1 MLGLTGCK
9 KTPASPQV
17 TSTGPTVSTV
27 VGSGSGFADG
37 PVASALFSAPSGV
50 AVDAQGA
57 LYVADY
63 GNSRLRKVLA
73 GQVTTFPSY
82 YLPGTGIPLFD
93 LIGGVTVDARGTVY
107 VSDRGYTRNVI
118 STVSA
123 TGTFSTLAGNGVA
136 GFADG
141 NGTGVKFNAPVGL
154 AVDGRGVVYVADS
167 QNHRIRKITP
177 DGTVS
182 TVAGTGV
189 AGFADGTSAA
199 QFNLPTGVAVDGQ
212 GVVYVADTQN
222 HRIRKITPAGIV
234 TTLAGNGL
242 AGFTDGSGTGV
253 KLNAPLDVAVDG
265 QGVVYVADSQ
275 NHRIRK
281 ITSDGTVSTVAGT
294 GVAAD
299 VDGSDKV
306 AAFDTPCGITV
317 DGQRRI
323 YVADLGNRIR
333 LITP

>member
-1 MLGLTGCK
+1 MGLLLGLSCCK
-9 KTPASPQV
+9 KTPASPLV
-17 TSTGPTVSTV
+17 ASTGPTVSTV
-27 VGSGSGFADG
+27 VGSSSGFADG

-50 AVDAQGA
+50 AVDAQGT

-63 GNSRLRKVLA
+63 GNTRLRKVFA

-82 YLPGTGIPLFD
+82 YLPGTGIPVFD
-93 LIGGVTVDARGTVY
+93 LIGGVAVDARGTVY
-107 VSDRGYTRNVI
+107 VSDRGYTRNLI
-118 STVSA
+118 STVSPM
-123 TGTFSTLAGNGVA
+123 GLVSTLAGNGVA

-141 NGTGVKFNAPVGL
+141 TGTGVKFNAPV
-154 AVDGRGVVYVADS
+154 
-167 QNHRIRKITP
+167 
-177 DGTVS
+177 
-182 TVAGTGV
+182 
-189 AGFADGTSAA
+189 
-199 QFNLPTGVAVDGQ
+199 
-212 GVVYVADTQN
+212 
-222 HRIRKITPAGIV
+222 
-234 TTLAGNGL
+234 
-242 AGFTDGSGTGV
+242 
-253 KLNAPLDVAVDG
+253 DVAVDG

-281 ITSDGTVSTVAGT
+281 IMPDGTVSTVAGT
-294 GVAAD
+294 GVAED